1 MQVGHPPRVVDG
13 IEALRLAPAQPR
25 LQRSSLGPPFRPAAV
40 EDADAIVDE
49 PEAGD
54 EGLVLAKV
62 LAQREI
68 ERIHRTVAFG
78 RRDHRLS
85 LDLHLDDRHGDG
97 DALADDSTWVS
108 VTATGQLI
116 RDRAV
121 LDDLGDPVSDAWF
134 EDGKDPIALQAT
146 MHHVDWWDAP
156 GKVGQ
161 IVGMAKGVLG
171 DGPPDVG
178 DRGEIN

>member
-1 MQVGHPPRVVDG
+1 MADDARTLTDLASGIRIAMVTTKGPDG
-13 IEALRLAPAQPR
+13 LR
-25 LQRSSLGPPFRPAAV
+25 SRPV
-40 EDADAIVDE
+40 TVQKVTDTGVWFLVTDDADWLT
-49 PEAGD
+49 EAEGD
-54 EGLVLAKV
+54 VNV
-62 LAQREI
+62 
-68 ERIHRTVAFG
+68 
-78 RRDHRLS
+78 
-85 LDLHLDDRHGDG
+85 
-97 DALADDSTWVS
+97 ALADDSTWVS

>member
-1 MQVGHPPRVVDG
+1 MADDARTLTDLASG
-13 IEALRLAPAQPR
+13 IRIAMVTTAGAHGLR
-25 LQRSSLGPPFRPAAV
+25 SRPVTVQKVTDTGVWFLVAD
-40 EDADAIVDE
+40 DADWL
-49 PEAGD
+49 PEAEGD
-54 EGLVLAKV
+54 VNV
-62 LAQREI
+62 
-68 ERIHRTVAFG
+68 
-78 RRDHRLS
+78 
-85 LDLHLDDRHGDG
+85 
-97 DALADDSTWVS
+97 ALADDSTWVS

-116 RDRAV
+116 RDKAV

-146 MHHVDWWDAP
+146 MHHVDWWDSP